1 MEGGFEMLI
10 GGSRGTGDT
19 VVVDVDDA
27 AATAWSVEMSWEGS
41 FWSF

>member
-10 GGSRGTGDT
+10 GGSRVTGDT
-19 VVVDVDDA
+19 VVVDVDDDD

-41 FWSF
+41 F